1 MKPWSTACACLGLLL
16 ASTAAVALPPGPT
29 SWAEPDLMSVA
40 PEAAEGRGALAF
52 EHLTPAEQQLL
63 RRYAQRW
70 ASLPPQRR
78 AALGHLAAATAR
90 SVGARRAS
98 LAGRYAGRA
107 PSLAAVLPPLAYFAT
122 RRAGALAR
130 TLGVPWAGR
139 ARAPARLA
147 AVWPA
152 TRPSASI
159 GCTAPAHPAAPAGP
173 AATPRRRGMSRRLL
187 PFADG

>member
-40 PEAAEGRGALAF
+40 PEAAEGRGVLAF

-78 AALGHLAAATAR
+78 EAL
-90 SVGARRAS
+90 VQGARRW
-98 LAGRYAGRA
+98 L
-107 PSLAAVLPPLAYFAT
+107 
-122 RRAGALAR
+122 
-130 TLGVPWAGR
+130 
-139 ARAPARLA
+139 
-147 AVWPA
+147 
-152 TRPSASI
+152 
-159 GCTAPAHPAAPAGP
+159 
-173 AATPRRRGMSRRLL
+173 AATPEERRRWRQFFHHWRTLSPEEQERLRERWESL
-187 PFADG
+187 GPEERERLRDWLRFGRPPGPRPPSGARPPPIPRPPPGPRPPPVGEV